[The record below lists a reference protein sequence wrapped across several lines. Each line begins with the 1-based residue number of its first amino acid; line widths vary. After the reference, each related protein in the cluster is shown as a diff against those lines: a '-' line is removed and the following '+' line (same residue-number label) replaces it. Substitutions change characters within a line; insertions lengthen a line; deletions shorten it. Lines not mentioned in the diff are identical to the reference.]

1 MKFSLVAL
9 FACKKPKKTTFGKMW
24 IANNKLLVAAFT
36 VSAAPVP
43 APVDADLVE
52 GAVVRRIIL

>member
-1 MKFSLVAL
+1 
-9 FACKKPKKTTFGKMW
+9 MW

-43 APVDADLVE
+43 APVDADLAE
-52 GAVVRRIIL
+52 GAVVRRIILWYMWAILISSTGPRG